1 MLPMRSLFRVAAVL
15 SSIGLLIGCVWF
27 THKQANPFIMP
38 GSKSISHLIAP
49 AERQKASQTVVPGSK
64 SGTLMMPG
72 SKSFTGV
79 TTVSADALKLQ
90 TSKPAPDLMPSSKL
104 GIFRMNLAAPSQKP

>member
-38 GSKSISHLIAP
+38 GSK
-49 AERQKASQTVVPGSK
+49 T
-64 SGTLMMPG
+64 GTLMMPG
-72 SKSFTGV
+72 SKSFTGL